1 MNRQAS
7 DAGIPEVPP
16 DGTDVD
22 TSEVLDLDT
31 SLGLS
36 AFGSEE
42 GGDRITAAPDRD
54 IPRRPVP
61 EESRRPS
68 PALPVAPSTRWRAET
83 VAPAADETP
92 VHEPLTGSPHVP
104 TPFPHTPVAY
114 STISPSLGL
123 ARLSTDDES
132 DPDDLSSFTD
142 RDAAQL
148 PLRPA
153 AAPRVQFTP
162 AASQRQRPWVLPA
175 TAGLVV
181 VVLLL
186 AGTTWLLRRPSA
198 AAPTSGELTINST
211 PDGARVII
219 GGKDRGSTPLSMTLE
234 PGPYEVELRTGD
246 ERHMVP
252 VQVKAGS
259 TTAQHVFLTKT
270 APAPV
275 GTLRVVSE
283 PASAVVTVN
292 GRPRGKTPAQIAN
305 LPAGSHE
312 VTVTGTGGT
321 VRQRVQVSPGATTT
335 VLVPLPAAAPPQS
348 TGGWLSITA
357 PTELQV
363 FEADRLLGTT
373 RVNPLMLPT
382 GTHTLRL
389 SSESAGVDLTRVVSI
404 ERGRTARLQVTV
416 PPGTLSVNAIPWAIV
431 SIDGRDVGETPLGGV
446 ELSPGTHDIAFTH
459 PQLGQR
465 RQQVTVRSGAAARVS
480 VDLRR

>member
-1 MNRQAS
+1 M
-7 DAGIPEVPP
+7 PY
-16 DGTDVD
+16 
-22 TSEVLDLDT
+22 
-31 SLGLS
+31 
-36 AFGSEE
+36 
-42 GGDRITAAPDRD
+42 
-54 IPRRPVP
+54 
-61 EESRRPS
+61 
-68 PALPVAPSTRWRAET
+68 ST
-83 VAPAADETP
+83 V
-92 VHEPLTGSPHVP
+92 
-104 TPFPHTPVAY
+104 PHTP
-114 STISPSLGL
+114 SL
-123 ARLSTDDES
+123 ARLSTHDES
-132 DPDDLSSFTD
+132 DPDDLPAFAD
-142 RDAAQL
+142 PDAAQL
-148 PLRPA
+148 SLRPSA
-153 AAPRVQFTP
+153 AEPRVQFTP
-162 AASQRQRPWVLPA
+162 AASQRQRSWVLPA
-175 TAGLVV
+175 TTGLVV

-186 AGTTWLLRRPSA
+186 AGTTWLLRRPTA
-198 AAPTSGELTINST
+198 AVPSSGELTINST

-234 PGPYEVELRTGD
+234 PGPYEIELRAGD

-259 TTAQHVFLTKT
+259 TTAQHVFLSKT

-283 PASAVVTVN
+283 PASAVVAVN
-292 GRPRGKTPAQIAN
+292 GRRRGTTPAQITN
-305 LPAGSHE
+305 LPAGAHE

-335 VLVPLPAAAPPQS
+335 VMVPLPAPAPPQS

-373 RVNPLMLPT
+373 RVDPLMLPT

-416 PPGTLSVNAIPWAIV
+416 PPGTLSVNAIPWAAV